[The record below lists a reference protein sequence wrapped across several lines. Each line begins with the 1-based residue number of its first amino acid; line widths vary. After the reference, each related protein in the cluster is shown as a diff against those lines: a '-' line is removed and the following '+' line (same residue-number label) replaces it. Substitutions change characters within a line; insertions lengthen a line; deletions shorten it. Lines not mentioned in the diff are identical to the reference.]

1 MDRINASCLTAVYV
15 TDSIPQEHNKARCDK
30 LHVLSIAPLL
40 ARAIRRIHEEK
51 SLSVLFGHTL

>member
-1 MDRINASCLTAVYV
+1 MDRLNASCLTAIYV
-15 TDSIPQEHNKARCDK
+15 TDSIPQEHNQERCKK

-51 SLSVLFGHTL
+51 SLSVLFPHT